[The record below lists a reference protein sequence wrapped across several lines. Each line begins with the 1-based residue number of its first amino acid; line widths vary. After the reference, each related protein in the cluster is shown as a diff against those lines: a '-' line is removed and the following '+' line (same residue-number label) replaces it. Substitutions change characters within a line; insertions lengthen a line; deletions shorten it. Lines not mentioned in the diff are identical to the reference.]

1 MGVPGNVAIIG
12 VGLSKFG
19 ENFDRSYTDMLV
31 DACYEAF
38 EDAGIAKEQI
48 EAAWLGTYLPYAW
61 NIEGVSGSSLAEPL
75 NLFPIPVTRVSNYC
89 CTGMEA
95 VRGAA
100 LAVASGE
107 FEVVLACGVEK
118 MRDVSSRGSLVSQ
131 HIERGHP
138 YYCKG
143 RTAPGIFALMATRY
157 MHEYGITHE
166 TLSKVAVKN
175 HKNGAMNKKAHFQ
188 REISM
193 EKAEKAPLVVEP
205 LRLFD
210 CCPTTDG
217 AAAAIVT
224 TVEKAKKLKGKDF
237 SVIRGMGL
245 AVTEGYFTVQ
255 MTPSFTFTGFTATQK
270 AAETAYKQAG
280 IKEPKK
286 EISCAEVHDCFTITE
301 ILNYEDLFLAEKG
314 EGWKMI
320 ENGES
325 ALDGRQPVNPSGGLK
340 SFGHPIGA
348 SGVRMIAEITNQ
360 LRGRCGERQVEGA
373 HTGITHNLGG
383 PGAVATVFALG
394 KPE

>member
-12 VGLSKFG
+12 VGLTKFG
-19 ENFDRSYTDMLV
+19 ENFRDGYLDMLV
-31 DACYEAF
+31 DAGYEAI
-38 EDAGIAKEQI
+38 EDAGIEKSAI

-61 NIEGVSGSSLAEPL
+61 NIEGVAGSSLADPM

-100 LAVASGE
+100 MAVAAGECEVALAV
-107 FEVVLACGVEK
+107 GVEK
-118 MRDVSSRGSLVSQ
+118 MRDVASRGSLVAQ
-131 HIERGHP
+131 HVERGHP
-138 YYCKG
+138 VYCKG

-157 MHEYGITHE
+157 MHEYGLTHE
-166 TLSKVAVKN
+166 TLTKVAIKN
-175 HKNGAMNKKAHFQ
+175 HYNGARNPKAHFQ
-188 REISM
+188 REITAEM
-193 EKAEKAPLVVEP
+193 AEKAPLVVEP

-217 AAAAIVT
+217 AAAAVVT
-224 TVEKAKKLKGKDF
+224 TVENAKKLKGDKY
-237 SVIRGMGL
+237 SVIYGMGL

-255 MTPSFTFTGFTATQK
+255 MTPDFTFTGFRATQK
-270 AAETAYKQAG
+270 AAEMAYRQAG
-280 IKEPKK
+280 ITDPKK

-301 ILNYEDLFLAEKG
+301 ILNYEDLGFADKG

-320 ENGES
+320 ENGDT

-360 LRGRCGERQVEGA
+360 VLGRCGERQVDGVKRGVA
-373 HTGITHNLGG
+373 HNLGG
-383 PGAVATVFALG
+383 PGAVATVFVVG
-394 KPE
+394 SPD

>member
-1 MGVPGNVAIIG
+1 MGVSGNVAIIG
-12 VGLSKFG
+12 VGMSKFG
-19 ENFDRSYTDMLV
+19 ENFDLSYTDMLI

-38 EDAGIAKEQI
+38 EDARITKDQVQ
-48 EAAWLGTYLPYAW
+48 AAWLGTYLPYAW
-61 NIEGVSGSSLAEPL
+61 NIEGVAGSSLADPL

-89 CTGMEA
+89 CTGMDA

-100 LAVASGE
+100 LAVAAGE
-107 FEVVLACGVEK
+107 YEMVLACGTEK
-118 MRDVSSRGSLVSQ
+118 MRDVSSRGSLVAQ

-138 YYCKG
+138 FYCKG

-175 HKNGAMNKKAHFQ
+175 HKNGAKNPKAHFQ
-188 REISM
+188 KAISF
-193 EKAEKAPLVVEP
+193 ETAEKAPPVVEP

-217 AAAAIVT
+217 SAAVIVT
-224 TVEKAKKLKGKDF
+224 TVENAKRLKGKDF

-245 AVTEGYFTVQ
+245 AVMEGYFTVQ
-255 MTPSFTFTGFTATQK
+255 MNPEFTFTGFSATQK
-270 AAETAYKQAG
+270 AAEMAYKQAG
-280 IKEPKK
+280 IKDPKK
-286 EISCAEVHDCFTITE
+286 DISCAEVHDCFTITE

-320 ENGES
+320 ENGETEIG
-325 ALDGRQPVNPSGGLK
+325 GRQPVNPSGGLK

-348 SGVRMIAEITNQ
+348 SGVRMISEITNQ

-373 HTGITHNLGG
+373 HTGVAHNLGG
-383 PGAVATVFALG
+383 PGAVSSVFVLG
-394 KPE
+394 KPQ